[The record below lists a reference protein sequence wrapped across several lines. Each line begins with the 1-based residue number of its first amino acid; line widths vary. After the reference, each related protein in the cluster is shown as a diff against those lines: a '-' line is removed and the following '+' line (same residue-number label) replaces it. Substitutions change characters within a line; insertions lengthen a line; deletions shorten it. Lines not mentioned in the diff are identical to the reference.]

1 MTGKQKCKILKEIR
15 RQIAAQ
21 NDIRYVIEE
30 CRHQGNCRGTCPKCE
45 WEVRMLEKELEKR
58 RASGKKVVLAG
69 ISAGFLLTACAP
81 IDAIKELISPVV
93 HPLEGDVMAESTD
106 SFNGADIPGEIVADE
121 TEVLEATEGEPVIEG
136 LLEVPETELE
146 EEEVEPDEIVEF
158 AGAPIME
165 AENCETVVE
174 SEEEYLIAGGIMPAD
189 FDEEETVLEGD
200 LIYPQE
206 EEVQP

>member
-15 RQIAAQ
+15 KQIAEQ
-21 NDIRYVIEE
+21 NDIRFVVEE
-30 CRHQGNCRGTCPKCE
+30 CTHKGSCRGTCPKCE
-45 WEVRMLEKELEKR
+45 WEVRILEKELEKR

-93 HPLEGDVMAESTD
+93 HPLEGDVMAESTG
-106 SFNGADIPGEIVADE
+106 SFAESDIPGETVADE
-121 TEVLEATEGEPVIEG
+121 TEGLEVTEGEPVIEG

-146 EEEVEPDEIVEF
+146 EGEVEPDEIVEF

-165 AENCETVVE
+165 GENCETVVE